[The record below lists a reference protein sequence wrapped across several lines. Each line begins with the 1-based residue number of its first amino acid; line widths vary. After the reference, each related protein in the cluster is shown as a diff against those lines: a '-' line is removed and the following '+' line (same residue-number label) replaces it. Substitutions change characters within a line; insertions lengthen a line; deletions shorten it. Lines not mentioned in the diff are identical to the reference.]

1 MGIFFGKRNQWL
13 KVLEWKDDSKN
24 TIVYR
29 YPIDGDQIMYG
40 SKLTVRES
48 QVAIFVN
55 KGQIAD
61 VFGPGLYT
69 LSASNL
75 PIITKLLSL
84 PYGFKSPF
92 YAEVYYINTKQ
103 FTNQKWGTSNPI
115 TMRDKDFGSI
125 RLRGYGTYSFRV
137 KDAELFLREIFGTN
151 ASYRT
156 EDINDW
162 LKSMLVSSIS
172 DTLAESKISALDL
185 AGNLEEF
192 SNLAKEKLAADFER
206 MGLDL
211 VKLVVE
217 NISFPEEV
225 EKAID
230 QRSSMGV
237 LKDSMDTYIKYQ
249 TAKSIPE
256 IAKNQGTGGIGATLG
271 TGLAIGEIVR
281 DSVKQA
287 AAPQEEPKAATTVP
301 KKVCPKCG
309 TEVRKT
315 AKFCPECGH
324 KFETK
329 RYCPECG
336 AEVSATAKFCP
347 ECGNKM

>member
-13 KVLEWKDDSKN
+13 KVIEWKDDSKN

-29 YPIDGDQIMYG
+29 YPIDGDQIMFG

-61 VFGPGLYT
+61 VFMPGIYT

-75 PIITKLLSL
+75 PILTKLLSL

-92 YAEVYYINTKQ
+92 YSEVYYVNTKQ
-103 FTNQKWGTSNPI
+103 FTNQKWGTSNPV
-115 TMRDKDFGSI
+115 TMRDKDFGTI
-125 RLRGYGTYSFRV
+125 RLRGFGTYSFKV
-137 KDAELFLREIFGTN
+137 NDAELFLREIFGTN
-151 ASYRT
+151 ASYQT
-156 EDINDW
+156 EDINDY
-162 LKSMLVSSIS
+162 LKSMIVSCIS

-185 AGNLEEF
+185 SSNLEEF
-192 SNLAKEKLAADFER
+192 NNLAKEKLAEDFEK
-206 MGLDL
+206 MGLTL

-249 TAKSIPE
+249 TAKAIPE
-256 IAKNQGTGGIGATLG
+256 AAKNPGMGGVGATLG
-271 TGLAIGEIVR
+271 AGLAVGEMVR
-281 DSVKQA
+281 DNIKS
-287 AAPQEEPKAATTVP
+287 ATTEKEAKPATP
-301 KKVCPKCG
+301 KKVCPECG
-309 TEVRKT
+309 TEIRKT

-324 KFETK
+324 KFAPEK
-329 RYCPECG
+329 KVCPECG
-336 AEVSATAKFCP
+336 TEMAGTAKFCP
-347 ECGNKM
+347 ECGHKM

>member
-151 ASYRT
+151 ASYGSFHKNP
-156 EDINDW
+156 IAAQ
-162 LKSMLVSSIS
+162 SS
-172 DTLAESKISALDL
+172 
-185 AGNLEEF
+185 
-192 SNLAKEKLAADFER
+192 
-206 MGLDL
+206 
-211 VKLVVE
+211 
-217 NISFPEEV
+217 
-225 EKAID
+225 
-230 QRSSMGV
+230 
-237 LKDSMDTYIKYQ
+237 YQ
-249 TAKSIPE
+249 
-256 IAKNQGTGGIGATLG
+256 GRGGIF
-271 TGLAIGEIVR
+271 R
-281 DSVKQA
+281 FPRQN
-287 AAPQEEPKAATTVP
+287 
-301 KKVCPKCG
+301 KKHVL
-309 TEVRKT
+309 
-315 AKFCPECGH
+315 
-324 KFETK
+324 
-329 RYCPECG
+329 
-336 AEVSATAKFCP
+336 
-347 ECGNKM
+347 